1 MLASISASEEVNN
14 LPPFTFDVAAL
25 FEEID
30 EEDAVVTVDE
40 VVVDEFLFVS
50 GVI

>member
-14 LPPFTFDVAAL
+14 LPPFPFDVAAL

-30 EEDAVVTVDE
+30 EEDAVVTV
-40 VVVDEFLFVS
+40 VVDEFLFVS